1 MKRSS
6 WRGIA
11 LVSLGLVVA
20 AEVDARADGV
30 PTADSA
36 AEARS
41 QYQLGTQAFHQKRY
55 VEAALHFESAAAY
68 RTNAVTLYT
77 AGLAWD
83 LASKLERAADAYARA
98 LDVPGLDAKQTAT
111 AKERIAVLERTLG
124 TLGVTGPE
132 GWKVQ
137 LDAFTEAPLPARVH
151 GAAGAHVL
159 TVRAPGSPL
168 ERKDVV
174 LEVGKVAAMELKEE
188 VAKAPPPQEEP
199 EAPPAA
205 APVVLAPP
213 PPPPPAFWTTRRAI
227 GTGVGGIGVAA
238 LGATILLGLSATSAK
253 EAYDAG
259 PTRASFDHASSLQ
272 AWTNVSLV
280 AGVVLLAGG
289 VALVVWPD
297 EPGRERRA
305 RAGLAPG
312 ALPGSGRGGGALGGT
327 F

>member
-1 MKRSS
+1 MPSS

-11 LVSLGLVVA
+11 LVSLGLLVA
-20 AEVDARADGV
+20 AEVDARAEGAQ
-30 PTADSA
+30 TADSA

-55 VEAALHFESAAAY
+55 VEAASHFESAAAY
-68 RTNAVTLYT
+68 RTNAVALYT

-98 LDVPGLDAKQTAT
+98 LDVAGLDAKQTTT

-124 TLGVTGPE
+124 TLAVTGPD

-159 TVRAPGSPL
+159 TVRAPGRPP
-168 ERKDVV
+168 ERKDVI
-174 LEVGKVAAMELKEE
+174 LEVGKASAMELKEE
-188 VAKAPPPQEEP
+188 VAKAPPPKEEP

-205 APVVLAPP
+205 APVVLSPP
-213 PPPPPAFWTTRRAI
+213 PPPSTLWTTRRAV

-238 LGATILLGLSATSAK
+238 LGATILLGVSATSAK

-272 AWTNVSLV
+272 TWTNVSLV

-289 VALVVWPD
+289 VALLVWPE
-297 EPGRERRA
+297 EPGRERRG
-305 RAGLAPG
+305 RADLTPSGLA
-312 ALPGSGRGGGALGGT
+312 GSGPRGGVLGGT